1 MLTVGPALQTQHF
14 DDLTIT
20 PDTCVISLSL
30 TAKDIGVMF
39 QPSPNST
46 LKKSP
51 RPPFFLYEHTCHI
64 FFNTIPQLSEY
75 RAPVCTQT

>member
-1 MLTVGPALQTQHF
+1 MIKKKKTEMLTIGPALQTQHF

-39 QPSPNST
+39 QPT
-46 LKKSP
+46 LTA
-51 RPPFFLYEHTCHI
+51 H
-64 FFNTIPQLSEY
+64 
-75 RAPVCTQT
+75 

>member
-1 MLTVGPALQTQHF
+1 MRKRKSLSTLLLDYDKKKKKTEMLTVGPALQTQHF

-39 QPSPNST
+39 QPT
-46 LKKSP
+46 LP
-51 RPPFFLYEHTCHI
+51 AH
-64 FFNTIPQLSEY
+64 
-75 RAPVCTQT
+75 